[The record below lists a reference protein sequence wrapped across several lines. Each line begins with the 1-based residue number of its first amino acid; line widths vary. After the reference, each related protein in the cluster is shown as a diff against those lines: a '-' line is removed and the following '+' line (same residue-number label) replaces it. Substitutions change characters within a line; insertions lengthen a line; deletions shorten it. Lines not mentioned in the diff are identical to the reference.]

1 MAPQSFSNNPD
12 RTLNQLTNVE
22 IDDLTLATGDVIIY
36 DAPSSRWKNGPEG
49 STGNAGTINVTE
61 TDTDASY
68 YPTFVDSAGN
78 TKTLRCNAGTTPWSV
93 NPNTGEFL
101 LQPTIKVGGAV
112 SNGRVAIGANAGQ
125 TGAGIDSTCCGNGA
139 GNINVGIGSCSFGLN
154 AGASRQANGALALG
168 ANSAVDRQGRS
179 SIAIGN
185 LSANGTPQPD
195 NQICINSSGLAFTG
209 PNPASCY
216 INQLARRDNG
226 SGNGNVSYD
235 PVSKELTYST
245 T

>member
-1 MAPQSFSNNPD
+1 MGVKSFSTAPEFPVAG
-12 RTLNQLTNVE
+12 LTDVKL
-22 IDDLTLATGDVIIY
+22 DQLTLATGDVLSY
-36 DAPSSRWKNGPEG
+36 TSTDKLWKNLPNGG
-49 STGNAGTINVTE
+49 SSVAIDITE
-61 TDTDASY
+61 TNTDASY
-68 YPTFVDSAGN
+68 YPTFTDSAG
-78 TKTLRCNAGTTPWSV
+78 TSKVLRCNAGTTPWSV

-101 LQPTIKVGGAV
+101 LQPTIKVGGAI
-112 SNGRVAIGANAGQ
+112 SNGRVAIGANSGQ
-125 TGAGIDSTCCGNGA
+125 TGAGIDSTCVGNGS

-154 AGASRQANGALALG
+154 AGASRQANGACAIG

-209 PNPASCY
+209 ANPASCY

-235 PVSKELTYST
+235 PVSHELTYST